1 MTVACPIEWLLLL
14 HAATTLFMVG
24 VIWFVQ
30 VVHYPLFSRVG
41 EAAFPE
47 YERHHARRTG
57 WVVGLPMLVEL
68 GTAIAIVW
76 CLGGALPWSGLG
88 LLAVVWTSTGLWQVP
103 AHRRLERGFDAAVQ
117 RWLVRTNWVRT
128 WAWSGRGIIAFA
140 LLVAPR

>member
-14 HAATTLFMVG
+14 HAAMTLFMVG

-47 YERHHARRTG
+47 YGRHHVRRTG

-68 GTAIAIVW
+68 GAAIAIVW
-76 CLGGALPWSGLG
+76 CLGGVLAWWGMGLP
-88 LLAVVWTSTGLWQVP
+88 AADRIRANRTTV
-103 AHRRLERGFDAAVQ
+103 GFIPVHAI
-117 RWLVRTNWVRT
+117 
-128 WAWSGRGIIAFA
+128 GREFRSRFHG
-140 LLVAPR
+140 VNTV

>member
-1 MTVACPIEWLLLL
+1 MTVAGPIECLLVL
-14 HAATTLFMVG
+14 HAAMTLFMVG

-41 EAAFPE
+41 QAAFPE
-47 YERHHARRTG
+47 YEHHHVRRTG

-68 GTAIAIVW
+68 ATAIAIVW
-76 CLGGALPWSGLG
+76 CLGGPLAWFGLG

-103 AHRRLERGFDAAVQ
+103 AHRRLERGFDAADQ

-128 WAWSGRGIIAFA
+128 GAWSARGILAFA